1 VTTTGRPLNLR
12 LTEGSKI
19 MTRLQAR
26 HLLRAEHG
34 YALVL
39 SLVILAALSVL
50 GLTLL
55 TLGTTEVAS
64 SANWK
69 DYSKAFYAAD
79 GGLES
84 GLSDCGRSW

>member
-12 LTEGSKI
+12 VTEGSKT

-39 SLVILAALSVL
+39 SLVILLALSVL
-50 GLTLL
+50 
-55 TLGTTEVAS
+55 AS
-64 SANWK
+64 R
-69 DYSKAFYAAD
+69 
-79 GGLES
+79 
-84 GLSDCGRSW
+84 C